1 MERGNTKQ
9 EILDAALDLFSR
21 QGYEATSISSIAEAV
36 GIKKASLY
44 SHYSSK
50 QSILDAL
57 VKNVLEQYDEKSVMA
72 KPDKARMPENA
83 DEAVKMIQ
91 GQISYILHDPVISKA
106 RKMLTIEQFQNEKL
120 SKLLTRQNYSDVMNF
135 FNVMI
140 DRLIE
145 TGVLKNGD
153 SKIMAAQFC
162 LPVSAWLNVMDRDAD
177 SEDEIMNLI
186 ERHIREF
193 FKVYGI

>member
-1 MERGNTKQ
+1 MDRGNTKQ

-72 KPDKARMPENA
+72 KPDKTRMPENA

-140 DRLIE
+140 DELKE

-162 LPVSAWLNVMDRDAD
+162 LPISAWLNVMDRDAD